1 MTHYGSDVVYQELVA
16 VRKGWWASCVLDC
29 VNLHLADFYNHT
41 SHLLVYLYE
50 RVLFVLLPSLFTAP
64 TSWFSILC
72 SSHFPFVSDSD
83 KLMHTSRNN
92 GTWTHSLSLITVSSN
107 AHTHTHAR
115 AHTHIHTHTLTCQG
129 NNGIR
134 CVGGWR
140 QDNLPKLLRDYCK
153 VLLEQ
158 RSFTNCSEISWRPHI
173 LHTGCHAEGW
183 LAVRSS

>member
-107 AHTHTHAR
+107 AHTHTR
-115 AHTHIHTHTLTCQG
+115 AHTHTYTHTRWHVRETMALDALEDGGRIICQSCS
-129 NNGIR
+129 GI
-134 CVGGWR
+134 
-140 QDNLPKLLRDYCK
+140 
-153 VLLEQ
+153 
-158 RSFTNCSEISWRPHI
+158 T
-173 LHTGCHAEGW
+173 
-183 LAVRSS
+183 VRFF